1 MPSYPNGLSN
11 GRPIFKADKWSF
23 VLDELPL
30 LLPLTSRT
38 QMGSALPPNSTVSL
52 LRSQVWL
59 TSQGQLCLFLIFLP
73 SLTLVWV
80 CSDQCLPNQQNNRS
94 IAACRSLLRPFW
106 PTFSFRCRFRNSHPP
121 VIQPCIRGK
130 EMQKAKNKKQKN
142 KNLSRKLPDKP
153 QLIAEGPEKMK
164 V

>member
-1 MPSYPNGLSN
+1 MPRYPNGMSN
-11 GRPIFKADKWSF
+11 GRPVFKADKWSF

-38 QMGSALPPNSTVSL
+38 QMGTALPPNSTDSL
-52 LRSQVWL
+52 LRSQMWL

-73 SLTLVWV
+73 SQTLTWV
-80 CSDQCLPNQQNNRS
+80 CSDQCLPNQQNNQS

-106 PTFSFRCRFRNSHPP
+106 PTFSFRRGFRNSHPHNRA
-121 VIQPCIRGK
+121 VHRRK
-130 EMQKAKNKKQKN
+130 LKAKNKKTK
-142 KNLSRKLPDKP
+142 KKLSWKLPEKP
-153 QLIAEGPEKMK
+153 QFIVKGPQKMK